1 MEKIRGF
8 EIAKG
13 FENKE
18 INLPER
24 KTKNSAG
31 YDVEAAE
38 DCVIPAFK
46 FGQKPT
52 LVKTGIKAYMPSDE
66 YLMLCNRSSNPGK
79 KGLVLANSV
88 GIVDSDYYGN
98 PDNDGVIMY
107 AFYNFFESKEAV
119 TAAVYQ
125 YLDEEM
131 AAYEYPED
139 PVERILCAIERVMR
153 LSMAKGIHFLKMATI
168 YEASHTPTIARN
180 DYNGRIFLSTTSD
193 IIISA
198 LQNGA
203 EKGVFTFT
211 QPPWYY
217 SDMIILMYRSL
228 LYFWTV
234 NNGQFDSVTPLISY
248 TNYILDSIR
257 TGRK

>member
-1 MEKIRGF
+1 M
-8 EIAKG
+8 
-13 FENKE
+13 KE
-18 INLPER
+18 LTPRQKKSLDMKKKVYDIFCRLSVEYEGNVTVKDVCRE
-24 KTKNSAG
+24 AG
-31 YDVEAAE
+31 
-38 DCVIPAFK
+38 I
-46 FGQKPT
+46 
-52 LVKTGIKAYMPSDE
+52 
-66 YLMLCNRSSNPGK
+66 
-79 KGLVLANSV
+79 SV
-88 GIVDSDYYGN
+88 GS
-98 PDNDGVIMY
+98 
-107 AFYNFFESKEAV
+107 FYNFFESKEAV